1 MNPLMQISEVS
12 LKVCFVG
19 RPGQSINPR
28 GGVAFDGEERHP
40 RAVDADVVEERSELL
55 LLPLRG
61 LGKARFWIKTRRPP
75 AVVFRLGLALLGS
88 SACRERRLLT
98 GPKRTVQ
105 ATFLSSSLN

>member
-19 RPGQSINPR
+19 RPRQSINPR

-40 RAVDADVVEERSELL
+40 QAVDADVVEERSELL

-61 LGKARFWIKTRRPP
+61 LPYAFQ
-75 AVVFRLGLALLGS
+75 RL
-88 SACRERRLLT
+88 
-98 GPKRTVQ
+98 
-105 ATFLSSSLN
+105 